1 MTYKYIITQS
11 LAMLMS
17 LASNAFEVKSGQMV
31 VVSADTARME
41 PVAKTALKM
50 LKGDIRKVLGSE
62 MKLVNTSVNSSI
74 ILQRDAA
81 AFAYKKEAF
90 LLKSAHGC
98 LYIKVAMIM
107 DWLTASSRCLASWAF
122 HRGNGGQMPSLSSS
136 RHSP

>member
-50 LKGDIRKVLGSE
+50 LKGDI
-62 MKLVNTSVNSSI
+62 
-74 ILQRDAA
+74 
-81 AFAYKKEAF
+81 
-90 LLKSAHGC
+90 
-98 LYIKVAMIM
+98 
-107 DWLTASSRCLASWAF
+107 
-122 HRGNGGQMPSLSSS
+122 
-136 RHSP
+136 

>member
-62 MKLVNTSVNSSI
+62 MKLVNTAR
-74 ILQRDAA
+74 LWAA
-81 AFAYKKEAF
+81 SPGWKPSPTSFPSAF
-90 LLKSAHGC
+90 
-98 LYIKVAMIM
+98 
-107 DWLTASSRCLASWAF
+107 
-122 HRGNGGQMPSLSSS
+122 P
-136 RHSP
+136 P

>member
-17 LASNAFEVKSGQMV
+17 LASNAFEVKSGQPV

-62 MKLVNTSVNSSI
+62 MNLVNTSVNSSCFMA
-74 ILQRDAA
+74 ILL
-81 AFAYKKEAF
+81 YF
-90 LLKSAHGC
+90 LIFKRTTS
-98 LYIKVAMIM
+98 
-107 DWLTASSRCLASWAF
+107 TAVLLF
-122 HRGNGGQMPSLSSS
+122 QLLPLVEVFIV
-136 RHSP
+136 

>member
-50 LKGDIRKVLGSE
+50 LITVPINSYGFNTPGS
-62 MKLVNTSVNSSI
+62 VTTGI
-74 ILQRDAA
+74 
-81 AFAYKKEAF
+81 
-90 LLKSAHGC
+90 
-98 LYIKVAMIM
+98 
-107 DWLTASSRCLASWAF
+107 AS
-122 HRGNGGQMPSLSSS
+122 M
-136 RHSP
+136 

>member
-41 PVAKTALKM
+41 PVAKTALKT

-90 LLKSAHGC
+90 LLKSANGC
-98 LYIKVAMIM
+98 LYIKGSDDHGLAYGILEV
-107 DWLTASSRCLASWAF
+107 SRL
-122 HRGNGGQMPSLSSS
+122 
-136 RHSP
+136 